1 MYIDLTDQVALV
13 TGSAKRVG
21 RAIALELAKNGVHIM
36 VHYNSSHDDSVRDTI
51 HEIKSFGVDAFAV
64 QADISTTDGV
74 SKIFTEIE
82 NHFDRFDILVN
93 SASLF
98 HQNSLMN
105 TTLEDWRKSLDV
117 NLTGAFLCTQSAVH
131 LMRENKPTGGAIINI
146 LDYGAVQ
153 PWAER
158 ADHSVSKAGLLML
171 TKISAASLGKE
182 NIRVN
187 GVLPGPVLR
196 DEANSEERWAKIGE
210 ALPIG
215 RTGDP
220 EDVGRA
226 VVYLAQESFVTGTIL
241 KVNGGEDL

>member
-1 MYIDLTDQVALV
+1 MQIDLNNQVALV

-36 VHYNSSHDDSVRDTI
+36 VHYHSSDDDQVRDTLL
-51 HEIKSFGVDAFAV
+51 EIKSFGVDAFAV
-64 QADISTTDGV
+64 QADISTQAGV
-74 SKIFTEIE
+74 NTVFDAIQE
-82 NHFDRFDILVN
+82 HFGRLDILIN
-93 SASLF
+93 SASIF
-98 HQNSLMN
+98 HKNDLMDISLD
-105 TTLEDWRKSLDV
+105 DWQKSLDI
-117 NLTGAFLCTQSAVH
+117 NLTAPFMCTQSAVL
-131 LMRENKPTGGAIINI
+131 LMRQNAPSCGAIINI

-171 TKISAASLGKE
+171 TKISALSLGKD

-196 DEANSEERWAKIGE
+196 DAGNSEERWEKIGQS
-210 ALPIG
+210 LPIG
-215 RTGDP
+215 HTGEP
-220 EDVGRA
+220 SDVGRA
-226 VVYLAQESFVTGTIL
+226 VVYLVQEDFITGTVL